1 MSCFFTELC
10 IAIQHYF
17 VMGNEAILISGIEH
31 KVRKLMALNVEL
43 KEENAKLHQHLDF
56 LEKKNQELT
65 LELKEKKNELFNI
78 TLANTLEVE
87 FGVEDSKEKIDNL
100 ITEID
105 KCIEVLSD

>member
-1 MSCFFTELC
+1 
-10 IAIQHYF
+10 
-17 VMGNEAILISGIEH
+17 MGNEAILISGIEH